1 MKKNIFIITGLF
13 LSLSTIINA
22 ATIRLSPVTVEILSH
37 QKASSISLYNQ
48 SNESADLQVR
58 IFEWTQ
64 NNGQDQL
71 TPTDEINISPPFLKL
86 KPNES
91 YNLRVVRIKPEP
103 ISGEKTY
110 RIIIDEL
117 PKPVDSRKASQGVNV
132 LLRSSLPVF
141 VVNKDAITQLNWKI
155 DTHQKEPSLNINN
168 VGNRHALLN
177 DLTLVD
183 NTENKSYPIKVNT
196 VNGYILAKQAKSYS
210 ISNFTYQPN
219 HKYSI
224 SLTVNGKK
232 TTL

>member
-1 MKKNIFIITGLF
+1 MKKNIFVATSLLLF
-13 LSLSTIINA
+13 LPSMLNA
-22 ATIRLSPVTVEILSH
+22 ASIRLSPVSVEILSD
-37 QKASSISLYNQ
+37 QSASSISLYNQ
-48 SNESADLQVR
+48 SNESADLQIR

-64 NNGQDQL
+64 NAGQDQL
-71 TPTDEINISPPFLKL
+71 IPTDDIAISPPFLKL
-86 KPNES
+86 KPNDS

-110 RIIIDEL
+110 RIILDEL
-117 PKPVDSRKASQGVNV
+117 PKPIDSRKASQGVNV

-155 DTHQKEPSLNINN
+155 DAKQNDTFLNISNI
-168 VGNRHALLN
+168 GNRHALLN
-177 DLTLVD
+177 DLILVD

-196 VNGYILAKQAKSYS
+196 VNGYILSGKSKNYT
-210 ISNFTYQPN
+210 INNFTYQPN

>member
-1 MKKNIFIITGLF
+1 MKKNIFVATSLLLF
-13 LSLSTIINA
+13 LPSVLNA
-22 ATIRLSPVTVEILSH
+22 ASIRLSPVNVEILSD
-37 QKASSISLYNQ
+37 QSASSISLYNQ
-48 SNESADLQVR
+48 SNESADLQIR

-64 NNGQDQL
+64 NAGQDQL
-71 TPTDEINISPPFLKL
+71 IPTDDIAISPPFLKL
-86 KPNES
+86 KPNDS

-110 RIIIDEL
+110 RIILDEL
-117 PKPVDSRKASQGVNV
+117 PKPIDSRKASQGVNV

-155 DTHQKEPSLNINN
+155 DAKQNDTSLNISNI
-168 VGNRHALLN
+168 GNRHALLN
-177 DLTLVD
+177 DLILVD
-183 NTENKSYPIKVNT
+183 NTENKSYLIKVNT
-196 VNGYILAKQAKSYS
+196 VNGYILSGKSKNYS
-210 ISNFTYQPN
+210 INNFTYQPN

>member
-1 MKKNIFIITGLF
+1 MKKNIFVATLLLF
-13 LSLSTIINA
+13 LPSMLNA
-22 ATIRLSPVTVEILSH
+22 ASIRLSPVNVEILSD
-37 QKASSISLYNQ
+37 QSASSISLYNQ
-48 SNESADLQVR
+48 SNESADLQIR

-64 NNGQDQL
+64 NAGQDQL
-71 TPTDEINISPPFLKL
+71 IPTDDIAVSPPFLKL
-86 KPNES
+86 KPNDS

-110 RIIIDEL
+110 RIILDEL
-117 PKPVDSRKASQGVNV
+117 PKPIDSRKASQGVNV

-155 DTHQKEPSLNINN
+155 DAKQNDTSLNISNI
-168 VGNRHALLN
+168 GNRHALLN
-177 DLTLVD
+177 DLILVD

-196 VNGYILAKQAKSYS
+196 VNGYILSGKSKNYS
-210 ISNFTYQPN
+210 INNFTYQPN